1 MYHKLTVYV
10 KSRYQ
15 KNLFPSC
22 CFGDKYH
29 KYHGNSIN
37 TLQISFIFYIKA
49 WFGVSKYCSTSSL
62 RTAIGWRKSSEFH
75 LSTSAEPK
83 CILDPL
89 LPIPL
94 HLPVHSRRNM
104 GLWYSNGLHHLW
116 CCTPSCYT
124 INNSCTCRLC
134 GERQPT
140 KSHLLSCRTSTLAS
154 HIVITPVNVNKVVN
168 VLYVI

>member
-1 MYHKLTVYV
+1 MSGQQECTENEVDGKHDMNKCVWRREVL
-10 KSRYQ
+10 KIG
-15 KNLFPSC
+15 KNGGEPLVVSSVWC
-22 CFGDKYH
+22 LYLLELLLGGAKH
-29 KYHGNSIN
+29 LN
-37 TLQISFIFYIKA
+37 FI
-49 WFGVSKYCSTSSL
+49 
-62 RTAIGWRKSSEFH
+62 
-75 LSTSAEPK
+75 STSAEPK

-94 HLPVHSRRNM
+94 NLPAHSRHNM

-116 CCTPSCYT
+116 CCTPSCYA
-124 INNSCTCRLC
+124 CTCRLC